1 MAVEH
6 PKISALRIER
16 GDKSVARWVCTDMC
30 CAGGEL
36 YIVDLEDRYSP
47 RYSQEVALLLREGLC
62 PNDHPGEKEEQV

>member
-1 MAVEH
+1 MAVER

-16 GDKSVARWVCTDMC
+16 GDKSVVLWACTDMS

-36 YIVDLEDRYSP
+36 YVVDLEDRYSP
-47 RYSQEVALLLREGLC
+47 RYNQEVTLLLREGLC